1 VLYSR
6 PQIRLLLVLATILLA
21 GLGIREWRAGF
32 PDVALRLE
40 RFDRAEP
47 SAPLLPF
54 GAAAGE
60 SGGTSP
66 RGVNGALARRETR
79 PVSAAPIV
87 ADPRPLDLNR
97 ATVAELARLPGVGPG
112 LAQRILE
119 ERDRRGRFDSPESLR
134 QIVGLG
140 PKKLAALRD
149 LVIVG
154 E

>member
-1 VLYSR
+1 M

-32 PDVALRLE
+32 PDAALRLE

-79 PVSAAPIV
+79 PVSAANV
-87 ADPRPLDLNR
+87 PRVNR
-97 ATVAELARLPGVGPG
+97 STSRRELQGRLASTQLVTCSAR
-112 LAQRILE
+112 
-119 ERDRRGRFDSPESLR
+119 
-134 QIVGLG
+134 
-140 PKKLAALRD
+140 
-149 LVIVG
+149 
-154 E
+154 